1 MITEE
6 QTATLEQKRA
16 EKREKEAQDSP
27 AEKREVV
34 MHGATLK
41 CKYAQG
47 PGKLFVTS
55 NELLLQDQKWAT
67 EGDGNN
73 MVNLQFKGTC
83 GHPKWPQR
91 KMSPP
96 PCMSVIKLSPWQNLG
111 TNFLQE
117 QKNLVKESY
126 IECDPEFNTATA
138 KGIPTAESIKREVT
152 EMPMIL
158 DAYFVKWT
166 TEKGTP
172 TEKEVEVYDKKT
184 KKKVK
189 VKKKIETKKI
199 GTEKVLERGISYQV
213 AVIIETAGLAGK
225 KLKIKIKS
233 GKRKIFSDVDAAVKL
248 IDLKDV
254 EAVTDA
260 ANYKGI
266 KPKDEFEVEVDNL
279 TNDSTIENAADFKN
293 KAVLKLMLNGRC
305 DDLSFDM
312 AELIQADADKMAYLY
327 IEIECKEPN
336 VVFNGKEGKGG
347 EKNTFLN
354 EEGKYFNVKYVE
366 QPWIVTAR
374 QEQKLGVTEATHCT
388 RISGEY
394 HKINRQHKPTGCATI
409 TNAWC
414 ASFVGWCLK
423 QNNFSA
429 QLDPGAYTYGYENT
443 RYRAGFKKNPTDKT
457 PLAAEEFSAPNWG
470 KLVTANNAP
479 LGSICVVKSGGH
491 VTFAVAKS
499 SDGKTIFYL
508 GGNQGDKVC
517 VGTFGSRISSM
528 YPIEYNSIESD
539 NDLPI
544 YFTKNEKLS
553 T

>member
-6 QTATLEQKRA
+6 QTAALEKKRA
-16 EKREKEAQDSP
+16 EKKAKEAQDSP

-111 TNFLQE
+111 TNFIQE

-126 IECDPEFNTATA
+126 IECEPEFNSATA
-138 KGIPTAESIKREVT
+138 SPIPEAACIRRDVVGTPTI
-152 EMPMIL
+152 I
-158 DAYFVKWT
+158 DAYFANWT
-166 TEKGTP
+166 IAGGAVTAT
-172 TEKEVEVYDKKT
+172 
-184 KKKVK
+184 
-189 VKKKIETKKI
+189 
-199 GTEKVLERGISYQV
+199 KVLERGLSYQV
-213 AVIIETAGLAGK
+213 AVIVETAGLAGK

-233 GKRKIFSDVDAAVKL
+233 GKRKVFGDVNAAVKL

-254 EAVTDA
+254 EAVTDP
-260 ANYKGI
+260 NKYNEVR
-266 KPKDEFEVEVDNL
+266 PKEEFEVLVNNL
-279 TNDSTIENAADFKN
+279 ISDTTITNRASFTD
-293 KAVLKLMLNGRC
+293 KAVVKLMINGRC

-312 AELIQADADKMAYLY
+312 AELINADADKMAFLY
-327 IEIECKEPN
+327 IEVECAEPD
-336 VVFNGKEGKGG
+336 VIFNGRQGQSGKN
-347 EKNTFLN
+347 NTFLN
-354 EEGKYFNVKYVE
+354 EEGKYFNVKYLE
-366 QPWIVTAR
+366 QPWVVTAR
-374 QEQKLGVTEATHCT
+374 QEQKLGVSEATHCS

-394 HKINRQHKPTGCATI
+394 HQSNRQHKPSGCSTRA
-409 TNAWC
+409 NAWC
-414 ASFVGWCLK
+414 ASFVGWCLRA
-423 QNNFSA
+423 NNFSF
-429 QLDPGAYTYGYENT
+429 QGDPGAYTYGREYT
-443 RYRAGFKKNPTDKT
+443 RYRAGFRIT
-457 PLAAEEFSAPNWG
+457 PGTAILVNEKFDPPQWG
-470 KLVTANNAP
+470 RLVAANNAP
-479 LGSICVVKSGGH
+479 LGSICVVKVDGH
-491 VTFAVAKS
+491 VAFAVGKS
-499 SDGKTIFYL
+499 NGSKIYYL

-517 VGTFGSRISSM
+517 VASFPNRATSM
-528 YPIEYNSIESD
+528 YPIEYNRVTTDDE
-539 NDLPI
+539 LPI
-544 YFTKNEKLS
+544 YYTKDETLS